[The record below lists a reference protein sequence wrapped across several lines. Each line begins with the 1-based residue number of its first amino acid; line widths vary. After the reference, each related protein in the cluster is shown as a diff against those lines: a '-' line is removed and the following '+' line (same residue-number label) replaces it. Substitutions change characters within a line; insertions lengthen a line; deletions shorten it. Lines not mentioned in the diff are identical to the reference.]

1 MVPLAEKYPE
11 QAMSRFESGQF
22 PINAASKMAYVK
34 AASALG
40 RMDQVD
46 IQVRTGVCVLV
57 GVDVAYYSRF
67 PVAIGYIHKYVWM
80 ALARLQ
86 SLLRGDDFICGLN
99 CHDPWVS
106 QSRDR
111 REYTSIL

>member
-1 MVPLAEKYPE
+1 MVPLADKYPE

-46 IQVRTGVCVLV
+46 IQVHSGLHSERMPCINSSYLDLT
-57 GVDVAYYSRF
+57 
-67 PVAIGYIHKYVWM
+67 
-80 ALARLQ
+80 
-86 SLLRGDDFICGLN
+86 SLPATASSGWG
-99 CHDPWVS
+99 
-106 QSRDR
+106 
-111 REYTSIL
+111 

>member
-1 MVPLAEKYPE
+1 MVPLADKYPE

-46 IQVRTGVCVLV
+46 VQVHNPFVRRTNRERERVLRV
-57 GVDVAYYSRF
+57 
-67 PVAIGYIHKYVWM
+67 
-80 ALARLQ
+80 
-86 SLLRGDDFICGLN
+86 SLLRTCLLVGGSVVNFD
-99 CHDPWVS
+99 
-106 QSRDR
+106 
-111 REYTSIL
+111 Y

>member
-1 MVPLAEKYPE
+1 MGCRVKLTSLVHACSRLLVYGRQANFLVPLAEKYPE

-46 IQVRTGVCVLV
+46 IQVNTGCTSVRRMWLP
-57 GVDVAYYSRF
+57 ANIR
-67 PVAIGYIHKYVWM
+67 
-80 ALARLQ
+80 RLIAN
-86 SLLRGDDFICGLN
+86 D
-99 CHDPWVS
+99 
-106 QSRDR
+106 
-111 REYTSIL
+111 